1 MTTTRLILT
10 VIRAPMARKLSITAS
25 TGAAQGLLV
34 AKTPLHVNQK
44 PKLFHRQASRIEL
57 EVTVNVNW
65 ARYPS
70 EMALM
75 SESFLTTNGEGTHLV
90 AHSDRDFHPA
100 NSTHSRAYTKPL
112 TRWLFFTCRHRVY

>member
-10 VIRAPMARKLSITAS
+10 VIRGPMGRKLSIPAS

-65 ARYPS
+65 ARHPS
-70 EMALM
+70 EMALI
-75 SESFLTTNGEGTHLV
+75 SANFWAANVEGTHLV
-90 AHSDRDFHPA
+90 DRSI
-100 NSTHSRAYTKPL
+100 NSVTK
-112 TRWLFFTCRHRVY
+112 